1 MEVPTTAQVRT
12 WAALDVHVSKVRAA
26 VFDVLAGEHRDK
38 RLPGEKRRVA
48 DFVADLPRPARL
60 VYEAG
65 PTGFGLARSLN
76 ELDGVDCMV
85 CAPGLIPRGATDRV
99 ETDRRDARRLAR
111 LLMAGELRAVR
122 IPSHEE
128 EALGDLVR
136 AREDVRCE
144 LTRARHRLS
153 KLLLRRGPRFEDGA
167 NWTQRH
173 HDWLARVE
181 LEEVAAAAAFH
192 DYLGAVDAL
201 RLRRASLESSLA
213 ESVGSSPWAETVAR
227 LRCLRGVDTLTALGL
242 CAEVGDF
249 DRFERAK
256 QLMSFVGLVPAE
268 QSTAER
274 RWQRPITKS
283 GSLHA
288 RRLLVE
294 AARHYRRRPS
304 VGREL
309 ERRQRGQDPEIVA
322 LAWKAQRRL
331 HRSWQRLDE
340 RRHKR
345 RTVVAV
351 AVALELAGFC
361 SAVATA

>member
-1 MEVPTTAQVRT
+1 MEVPTMAQVRT

-26 VFDVLAGEHRDK
+26 VFDVLAGALRDQ
-38 RLPGEKRRVA
+38 RLPGDERRVA

-99 ETDRRDARRLAR
+99 KTDRRAARRLAR
-111 LLMAGELRAVR
+111 LLMAGERRAVR
-122 IPSHEE
+122 IPSPEE

-153 KLLLRRGPRFEDGA
+153 KLLLRRGLRFGDGA

-201 RLRRASLESSLA
+201 RLRRASLESALA
-213 ESVGSSPWAETVAR
+213 ESVGSSPWAQTVAR

-242 CAEVGDF
+242 CAAVGDF

-256 QLMSFVGLVPAE
+256 QLISLVGLVPAE
-268 QSTAER
+268 QRTGER
-274 RWQRPITKS
+274 RWQGPITKS
-283 GSLHA
+283 GSLPA

-309 ERRQRGQDPEIVA
+309 ERRQRGQDP
-322 LAWKAQRRL
+322 
-331 HRSWQRLDE
+331 RSSLWPGRPSD
-340 RRHKR
+340 
-345 RTVVAV
+345 VCIG
-351 AVALELAGFC
+351 AG
-361 SAVATA
+361 SAR